1 MVLRATPAPT
11 ALWVVPV
18 SDLAGV
24 ARHVLDV
31 ARAGIPGWRL
41 VVLAP
46 PGALPERL
54 RDLGA
59 TVVEAPFG
67 PDHGLRASVASLR
80 EVVRRE
86 RPEVVHSHLSYA
98 DIVVALASG
107 RGPLLVTTEHG
118 NARDDVVYHRSGAKA
133 GVMAGVHT
141 LRLRR
146 FDAAIAVS
154 RATADAM
161 REKWH
166 PRVPVTVVPNGVD
179 PVSRLAALAPQPP
192 RVPGLRI
199 LSLARLS
206 PEKRLPA
213 LVDGFAELHRSRPEA
228 RLTLAG
234 TGPEHDALTA
244 QVERLGLAD
253 VVSMPGFVDPE
264 AAMAEHDVLAM
275 LSVWENCSYALLD
288 AAARGMGV
296 VASDVGGNPEILPP
310 ASLVDAGD
318 TVGVAQALERQGL
331 DPTTRPGLD
340 EWPGVDDMC
349 ARIATAYASSG
360 AGR

>member
-54 RDLGA
+54 RNLGA

-86 RPEVVHSHLSYA
+86 RPAVVHSHLSYA

-107 RGPLLVTTEHG
+107 RGPRLVTTEHG
-118 NARDDVVYHRSGAKA
+118 IARDDVVYHRSGAKA
-133 GVMAGVHT
+133 RMMAGVHT

-146 FDAAIAVS
+146 FEAAIAVS

-166 PRVPVTVVPNGVD
+166 PRIPVTVIPNGVG
-179 PVSRLAALAPQPP
+179 PVAPRPP
-192 RVPGLRI
+192 RAPGLRI

-234 TGPEHDALTA
+234 TGPEQDALTA
-244 QVERLGLAD
+244 QVARLGLGD

-296 VASDVGGNPEILPP
+296 VASDVGGNPEVLPST
-310 ASLVDAGD
+310 SLVDARD
-318 TVGVAQALERQGL
+318 TVAVAKVLERQGL
-331 DPTTRPGLD
+331 DLTTRPGLD
-340 EWPGVDDMC
+340 DWLGVDDMC
-349 ARIATAYASSG
+349 ARIATTYQPTG